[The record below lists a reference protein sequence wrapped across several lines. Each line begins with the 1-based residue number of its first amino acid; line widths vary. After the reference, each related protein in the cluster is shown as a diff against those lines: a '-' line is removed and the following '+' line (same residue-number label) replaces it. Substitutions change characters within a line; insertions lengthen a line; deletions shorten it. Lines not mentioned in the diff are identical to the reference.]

1 MTIEI
6 LQAYTNG
13 AMFILASLT
22 LLFLRWK
29 YARKMTDKM
38 DKFLIDIV
46 IFSFVLFFLWAALT
60 AFINPIYYIKYL

>member
-6 LQAYTNG
+6 LQAYING
-13 AMFILASLT
+13 AMLILASIT

-29 YARKMTDKM
+29 YIDKVSYPEH
-38 DKFLIDIV
+38 KFMLELI
-46 IFSFVLFFLWAALT
+46 IFPLVFLFIWAALT